1 MQVFS
6 LDMDKLALGFQQ
18 GARAVFSIRAVEQQ
32 VQEPAYFVEC
42 AETLSSTHLKSEALT
57 SETLKLEP
65 RNHISL
71 NPTAELTLNQSVE
84 NILNLSADPVLHQSM
99 NTEQLSACN
108 SSHNFLSNS
117 GGFNQKIPCP
127 RKLELLA
134 PAKNL
139 EVGKAALLAGA
150 DAVYIGGSGF
160 GARAA
165 AGNDL
170 NDIATLCALAHRFGA
185 RVYLTVN
192 TLLYDRELPLVRR
205 MIQDAVKAGVD
216 ALIVQDPA
224 ILTFPEVQHLEI
236 HASTQWNINTLDKVD
251 YCARLGIS
259 QIVLPREFSLAQIQH
274 FCAARPDLRFEVFV
288 SGAMCVSVSGEC
300 FISEFMTGRSAN
312 RGECAQICRLPMQLY
327 REVVSNKTGRK
338 IVSKT
343 DIEADIGA
351 DIEDSSKADR
361 GTDIKADRNTYS
373 KDDIAENRHLSELS
387 EATAL
392 SKQSQL
398 LNQASLSHLS
408 EQSNLLEKTK
418 QFTSDQAKA
427 QLIAQGHL
435 LSMKDNLRL
444 EQLERLVEAGA
455 TSFKIEG
462 RLKDRDYVINQVA
475 AFRERLDI
483 LIEQHPDL
491 YARSS
496 LGVLERSFT
505 PQVVKTFNRG
515 FTHAYLDDDN
525 TDLVESRTPKSFGQL
540 LGKVKAVVKGSEFD
554 RAGARDASKRRH
566 QRDFIQGSG
575 KFASHKFTSNKNQR
589 PNQKGQSNWGSTE
602 HTQANVGGRG
612 SMVLELR
619 LNQDALLSNGDSFT
633 FFDVSGELKGF
644 RVNRVSRFSGLEPSQ
659 GKKGELKS
667 ADSGMVQAS
676 KGEVV
681 YLHLAQAI
689 PELHRSTEVYRNVDS
704 SFIKQLEQPKAVQRK
719 VKLDAVVTFKRVAVK
734 NADIG
739 NAAVENANSSEHLID
754 NAARVEGNCCEHFID
769 NAAQVEGSIVFR
781 DDYGR
786 QGRACLHFCLSEQE
800 PLSQSVMASK
810 LSKLGD
816 DYVFLDKIEFAGEQQ
831 LATLAIST
839 FNQLRRDA
847 LADYIAHVQLTRA
860 QLWQRANE
868 STQST
873 SVQSNVDQCSSTQST
888 LDQCSSGQTTVD
900 QCSYTQTT
908 VDQCSSAQTT
918 VDQCT
923 STQSTLDQCSSNRST
938 SDQITSLPSTSHM
951 AHIEKPSAG
960 VTPNEVA
967 AENKHLAQ
975 ESSNADSAR
984 LPELLSIKGI
994 TGLKGIKVNTDNIPY
1009 LDTTVKDKVFVRP
1022 ITWPQ
1027 WPEREVDPRLIA
1039 NAKAQEV
1046 FAAGRTEPLATLRSL
1061 KGRAVMT
1068 CRCCLI
1074 KNHAVCRKQ
1083 GGSTRGFYL
1092 MIGGRRFDLATDC
1105 KRCLMYVLPHEE

>member
-6 LDMDKLALGFQQ
+6 LDIDKLALGFQQ
-18 GARAVFSIRAVEQQ
+18 GARAVFSIRTVEHQI
-32 VQEPAYFVEC
+32 QEPAYFLEC
-42 AETLSSTHLKSEALT
+42 AETLSSKHLKSEALTSKHLKSKSLTTEHLKSEALT

-65 RNHISL
+65 RKHISL

-99 NTEQLSACN
+99 DTEQLSACS

-251 YCARLGIS
+251 YCERLGIR
-259 QIVLPREFSLAQIQH
+259 QIVLPREFSLAQIQY

-327 REVVSNKTGRK
+327 REVVSNKTGRE
-338 IVSKT
+338 SGCKT
-343 DIEADIGA
+343 DIEAD
-351 DIEDSSKADR
+351 
-361 GTDIKADRNTYS
+361 RNTGS
-373 KDDIAENRHLSELS
+373 KDDIERNRHLSE
-387 EATAL
+387 ATDL

-398 LNQASLSHLS
+398 LNQESLSHLS
-408 EQSNLLEKTK
+408 EQSNLLEQTK
-418 QFTSDQAKA
+418 QATSDKA

-444 EQLERLVEAGA
+444 EQLERLVEVGA

-496 LGVLERSFT
+496 LGVIERSFT

-525 TDLVESRTPKSFGQL
+525 TDLVEIRTPKSFGQL
-540 LGKVKAVVKGSEFD
+540 LGKVKAVVKGSELD
-554 RAGARDASKRRH
+554 KAGARDASKRRH

-575 KFASHKFTSNKNQR
+575 KFASHTFTSNKKQR
-589 PNQKGQSNWGSTE
+589 PNQKVQSNWGSTE
-602 HTQANVGGRG
+602 RTQANVGVRG

-633 FFDVSGELKGF
+633 FFDASGELKGF
-644 RVNRVSRFSGLEPSQ
+644 RVNRVSLFSGLEPSQ

-667 ADSGMVQAS
+667 ADSGMVKAS

-689 PELHRSTEVYRNVDS
+689 PELQRSTEVYRNVDS

-739 NAAVENANSSEHLID
+739 NAAVEKANSSKQLID
-754 NAARVEGNCCEHFID
+754 NAARADANSCEYFID

-786 QGRACLHFCLSEQE
+786 QGRAYLHFCLSEQD

-816 DYVFLDKIEFAGEQQ
+816 DYVFLDKIKFAGEQQ

-873 SVQSNVDQCSSTQST
+873 SVQSNVDQCSS
-888 LDQCSSGQTTVD
+888 
-900 QCSYTQTT
+900 
-908 VDQCSSAQTT
+908 AQTT

-938 SDQITSLPSTSHM
+938 SDQITSLSSTSHM
-951 AHIEKPSAG
+951 AHVEKPSAG

>member
-18 GARAVFSIRAVEQQ
+18 GARSVFSIRTVEQQ
-32 VQEPAYFVEC
+32 IQEPAYFVEC
-42 AETLSSTHLKSEALT
+42 VETLSSKHLTSEALTSKHLKSKSLITEHLKSEALT

-65 RNHISL
+65 RKHISL

-99 NTEQLSACN
+99 NTEQLYACN

-117 GGFNQKIPCP
+117 GGFNQKVPCP

-170 NDIATLCALAHRFGA
+170 NDIAALCALAHRFGA

-192 TLLYDRELPLVRR
+192 TLLYDRELPLVQR

-259 QIVLPREFSLAQIQH
+259 QIVLPREFSLAQIQQ
-274 FCAARPDLRFEVFV
+274 FCADRPNLRFEVFV
-288 SGAMCVSVSGEC
+288 SGAMCVSISGEC

-327 REVVSNKTGRK
+327 REVISNKTGRK
-338 IVSKT
+338 IGSKT
-343 DIEADIGA
+343 

-361 GTDIKADRNTYS
+361 GADIKNGSKTDIEADRNTYS

-408 EQSNLLEKTK
+408 EQSNLLEQTK

-540 LGKVKAVVKGSEFD
+540 LGKVKAVVKGSELD

-602 HTQANVGGRG
+602 RTQANVGGRG

-810 LSKLGD
+810 LSKFGD

-873 SVQSNVDQCSSTQST
+873 SVQSNVDQC
-888 LDQCSSGQTTVD
+888 
-900 QCSYTQTT
+900 
-908 VDQCSSAQTT
+908 
-918 VDQCT
+918 T

-951 AHIEKPSAG
+951 AHVEKPSAG